1 MMTGWA
7 IFGMVVAALI
17 VLFILGFMLF
27 NLKDLMCYIR
37 ISSM

>member
-27 NLKDLMCYIR
+27 NLKDLMRYIR

>member
-7 IFGMVVAALI
+7 VFGMVVAALI
-17 VLFILGFMLF
+17 VLLFLGFFVM
-27 NLKDLMCYIR
+27 NLKDLARYIK